1 MLLSVSSAPLSAPLF
16 LSAWRR
22 GAEHLRQADGRAG
35 VAVWQ
40 AREAKRV
47 SRHAAIFG
55 NTWRGIGMALAN
67 ALSHGIDMA
76 LTWALT

>member
-1 MLLSVSSAPLSAPLF
+1 MD
-16 LSAWRR
+16 
-22 GAEHLRQADGRAG
+22 EAG

-55 NTWRGIGMALAN
+55 NTVGSGALVLNQVDEADN
-67 ALSHGIDMA
+67 GAA
-76 LTWALT
+76 